1 MWKIKSHEV
10 RAPGAP
16 GSQGHH
22 SFFIFIAKINTF
34 FFSTFFL
41 SGKSHG
47 VQAPGAPGAPG
58 SLWAP
63 GDIVKINALFFL
75 NFFLCGKN
83 LGFGPQ
89 GPQGPKG
96 PHAFF
101 IFILKINAFFFSG
114 FFLCGNRHRARAQG
128 APGAPWASSNLTNR
142 AGIRVKRHLQKP
154 TISKIAYIIPQKM
167 VFFQFSK
174 MKLHYNAATL
184 PLLKKLRPFHQIYT
198 ILMNIFWAAVYC
210 IFTTSII

>member
-1 MWKIKSHEV
+1 MGFRPQGPLGPQGPYGPQGISWKSMH
-10 RAPGAP
+10 
-16 GSQGHH
+16 
-22 SFFIFIAKINTF
+22 F
-34 FFSTFFL
+34 
-41 SGKSHG
+41 
-47 VQAPGAPGAPG
+47 
-58 SLWAP
+58 
-63 GDIVKINALFFL
+63 FFL

-101 IFILKINAFFFSG
+101 IFILKINAFFFLG

-154 TISKIAYIIPQKM
+154 KISKIAYIIPQKM

-174 MKLHYNAATL
+174 WN
-184 PLLKKLRPFHQIYT
+184 YT
-198 ILMNIFWAAVYC
+198 IMLRLCPFWRNHVLFIKFTLYWWIF
-210 IFTTSII
+210 FGQQSIVFSRRRYYSG

>member
-1 MWKIKSHEV
+1 MGFG
-10 RAPGAP
+10 PQGP
-16 GSQGHH
+16 QGPQGHH

-47 VQAPGAPGAPG
+47 VEAPGAPGAPG

-75 NFFLCGKN
+75 NFFYVEKT
-83 LGFGPQ
+83 LGLGPR
-89 GPQGPKG
+89 GPRVPKG
-96 PHAFF
+96 PMRFLFLSWKSMH
-101 IFILKINAFFFSG
+101 FFFLG

-142 AGIRVKRHLQKP
+142 AGIRVKRHLNSTETDNFKNSIYYP
-154 TISKIAYIIPQKM
+154 SKNGI
-167 VFFQFSK
+167 FS
-174 MKLHYNAATL
+174 
-184 PLLKKLRPFHQIYT
+184 
-198 ILMNIFWAAVYC
+198 IF
-210 IFTTSII
+210 

>member
-1 MWKIKSHEV
+1 MGLRPQGPLGPQGPYGPQGISWKSMHFFSQLFFMWKKPWV
-10 RAPGAP
+10 WAPGAP
-16 GSQGHH
+16 GSQRAPCV
-22 SFFIFIAKINTF
+22 FYFYLENQCI
-34 FFSTFFL
+34 FFL
-41 SGKSHG
+41 
-47 VQAPGAPGAPG
+47 
-58 SLWAP
+58 
-63 GDIVKINALFFL
+63 
-75 NFFLCGKN
+75 
-83 LGFGPQ
+83 
-89 GPQGPKG
+89 
-96 PHAFF
+96 
-101 IFILKINAFFFSG
+101 G

-174 MKLHYNAATL
+174 MKLHYNAANL

>member
-1 MWKIKSHEV
+1 MGFRPQGPLGPQGPYGPQGISWKSMH
-10 RAPGAP
+10 
-16 GSQGHH
+16 
-22 SFFIFIAKINTF
+22 F
-34 FFSTFFL
+34 
-41 SGKSHG
+41 
-47 VQAPGAPGAPG
+47 
-58 SLWAP
+58 
-63 GDIVKINALFFL
+63 FFL

-83 LGFGPQ
+83 LGFGPQGPQ

-101 IFILKINAFFFSG
+101 IFILKINAFFFLG